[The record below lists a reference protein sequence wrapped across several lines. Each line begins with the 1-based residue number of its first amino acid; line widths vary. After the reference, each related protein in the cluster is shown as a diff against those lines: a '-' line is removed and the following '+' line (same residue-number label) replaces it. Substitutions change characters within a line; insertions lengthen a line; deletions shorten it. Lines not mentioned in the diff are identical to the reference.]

1 MLPAL
6 AEIEGIERV
15 NLASRSRTKP
25 DHWPKEGRFF
35 SDYRDAIA
43 ESDADIVYISLPN
56 SLHNEFIRAALAAGR
71 HVVVDKPATLTL
83 ETARECVEEASR
95 RSLLLAEA
103 TVFSYHPQLTEMQS
117 FIAEYGPLTHIE
129 SALIIPPMPL
139 DNFRNQR
146 HLGGGCLNDMGP
158 YAAAVA
164 RIFGVGDLQSLAVVG
179 APATSDVDVDLGFS
193 LLASFSSGLRYSG
206 HFSFESEYQN
216 RLRLV
221 GKSGSLEVERA
232 FSTPP
237 NYEPVWQ
244 VRERNQASKRQLP
257 AADTFENFMQA
268 VLAAIAECDYD
279 RFAGDLIADAL
290 FRSRLATILEG
301 KNSAC
306 NAQPIKGVR

>member
-6 AEIEGIERV
+6 AEMEGIERV
-15 NLASRSRTKP
+15 DLASRSRIEP
-25 DHWPKEGRFF
+25 DEWPKEGRFF
-35 SDYRDAIA
+35 SDYREAIA

-56 SLHNEFIRAALAAGR
+56 SLHVEFIRAALAAGR

-83 ETARECVEEASR
+83 ETARDCVDEASCK
-95 RSLLLAEA
+95 SLLLAEA
-103 TVFSYHPQLTEMQS
+103 TVFSYHPQLVEMQS

-139 DNFRNQR
+139 DNFRNHR

-164 RIFGVGDLQSLAVVG
+164 RIFGVGDLQTLAVVS

-193 LLASFSSGLRYSG
+193 LLASFANGLRYSG

-221 GKSGSLEVERA
+221 GKSGSLEVDRI

-244 VRERNQASKRQLP
+244 MRERNEPSQRHLP
-257 AADTFENFMQA
+257 AADTFGNFMQA
-268 VLAAIAECDYD
+268 VLAAIAEGDYN
-279 RFAGDLIADAL
+279 RFAGNLIADAL
-290 FRSRLATILEG
+290 FRSRLAAVMEG
-301 KNSAC
+301 KSF
-306 NAQPIKGVR
+306 P